1 MASYT
6 AARSVHKT
14 LAAAAADIVTLTA
27 NEQTVEIVNSGS
39 TDPLYVN
46 VGTTAAAPADPTVAG
61 DDTLLVPAAG
71 VRSISVSGAT
81 TGVDLVVKLIA
92 TSAVPYSV
100 QAGGQ

>member
-1 MASYT
+1 MASYA

-14 LAAAAADIVTLTA
+14 LGAATVDVVTLTA
-27 NEQTVEIVNSGS
+27 NEQTVEIVNRGS

-46 VGTTAAAPADPTVAG
+46 VGTTAAAPADPVVAG

-71 VRSISVSGAT
+71 VRIVSVGGAT

-92 TSAVPYSV
+92 VSAVPYSV